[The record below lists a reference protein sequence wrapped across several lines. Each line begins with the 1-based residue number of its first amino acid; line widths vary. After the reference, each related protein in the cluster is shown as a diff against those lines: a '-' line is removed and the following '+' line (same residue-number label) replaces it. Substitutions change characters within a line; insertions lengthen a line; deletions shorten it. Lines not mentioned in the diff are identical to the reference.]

1 MTDQPVL
8 SDIIPLAG
16 GADNIS
22 FQRLQG
28 NVLYLRTKD
37 QSMVDIPA
45 LQALDCV
52 NSCTDKNG
60 QLKIVFEKKE
70 EEPHMAKNYDKL
82 AETILNLVG
91 GEGNVSALTHC
102 ITRLRFKLR
111 DEGKANTD
119 ALQKTEGVIKVIQA
133 GGQYQVVL
141 GSKVDG
147 VYDAICAKT
156 HISGGGAPDTASG
169 GKHNPLNTLM
179 GTISG
184 IMVPTLG
191 VLTAAGIIKGVV
203 SFLALDNIGILNP
216 ASGLYMLLYAIG
228 DGFFYF
234 LPILLGITAARKFNC
249 SEFIGASIG
258 TALVYPAMVNIA
270 ASLEVAGVLFA
281 GSAFEMTFYNTLFGI
296 PIVMP
301 GAGYTS
307 SVFPVIVAVYLA
319 SKIEKGCKKAIP
331 DAVRGILTPIITLIV
346 TVLVTYVVIGPVL
359 NVVAACIQIVIEA
372 LFGIPVVGGLIA
384 GAIIGGGFG
393 VLVLFG
399 MHWVIIGLAL
409 GLIATNGFD
418 YIMACGGI
426 GPMIGMF
433 QGLAICWACRKNQK
447 VRDLAIPA
455 TISQI
460 CGVGEPLMYSV
471 LIPLRKLFYIN
482 ILGGCVGGAII
493 GLLGTK
499 MYTFGGSGLF
509 GIFNYAGGGGIQD
522 IVKYCVGVG
531 AGGLFSIIATLMVYN
546 DEEAAKVLG

>member
-1 MTDQPVL
+1 MANKYDAV
-8 SDIIPLAG
+8 SA
-16 GADNIS
+16 
-22 FQRLQG
+22 
-28 NVLYLRTKD
+28 
-37 QSMVDIPA
+37 
-45 LQALDCV
+45 
-52 NSCTDKNG
+52 
-60 QLKIVFEKKE
+60 KIVE
-70 EEPHMAKNYDKL
+70 A
-82 AETILNLVG
+82 VG
-91 GEGNVSALTHC
+91 GKENVVSLTHC
-102 ITRLRFKLR
+102 VTRLRFVLKDAAKADKEKL
-111 DEGKANTD
+111 G
-119 ALQKTEGVIKVIQA
+119 QTEYVIRVLEA
-133 GGQYQVVL
+133 GGQLQVVV
-141 GSKVDG
+141 GNKVDG
-147 VYDAICAKT
+147 IYGNILAT
-156 HISGGGAPDTASG
+156 QGISGGGAAAADG
-169 GKHNPLNTLM
+169 GAAPADEKGLLNKLM

-203 SFLALDNIGILNP
+203 SFLALDNIGVLSP
-216 ASGLYMLLYAIG
+216 TSGLYMLLYAIG

-234 LPILLGITAARKFNC
+234 LPILLGVTAARKFQC
-249 SEFIGASIG
+249 SEFIGASVG

-270 ASLEVAGVLFA
+270 ATLEVTGTLFA
-281 GSAFEMTFYNTLFGI
+281 GSAFEMTYYNTLFGI

-301 GAGYTS
+301 GAGYAS

-319 SKIEKGCKKAIP
+319 SKVEKGCKKTIPEAI
-331 DAVRGILTPIITLIV
+331 RGILTPIITLIV

-359 NVVAACIQIVIEA
+359 NVVAICIQLVVEF

-384 GAIIGGGFG
+384 GAILGGGFG

-409 GLIATNGFD
+409 GLIAANGFD

-447 VRDLAIPA
+447 VRDMAIPA

-471 LIPLRKLFYIN
+471 LIPIKKLFYIN

-509 GIFNYAGGGGIQD
+509 GIFNYAGGGGVQD
-522 IVKYCVGVG
+522 IVKYCIGVA

-546 DEEAAKVLG
+546 DDEATRVLG